1 MKMQV
6 EGGVGVRAER
16 WIHTSTQD
24 GHSDGNEKERDRWE
38 EVGD

>member
-16 WIHTSTQD
+16 WRHTSTQD
-24 GHSDGNEKERDRWE
+24 GHSDGNEKETDRWE